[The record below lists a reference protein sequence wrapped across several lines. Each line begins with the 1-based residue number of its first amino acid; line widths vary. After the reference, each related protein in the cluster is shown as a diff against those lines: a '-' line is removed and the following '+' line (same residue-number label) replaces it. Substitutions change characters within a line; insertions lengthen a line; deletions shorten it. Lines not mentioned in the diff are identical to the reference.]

1 MKKKAEFQK
10 LIDIFLNKIVET
22 KSNKGEIYISAEAA
36 VNTFM
41 NLNQQIEEQR
51 EDMNRLS
58 EELKKMKRELDL
70 LIKELVKSGYI
81 KISERRNL
89 LKRNIVNQ
97 EALMNLL
104 LKKKIISKKE
114 ISNVI
119 KRFHNSSQ
127 TPKL

>member
-1 MKKKAEFQK
+1 LKKKEEFKK
-10 LIDIFLNKIVET
+10 LIDNLLTNIIEA
-22 KSNKGEIYISAEAA
+22 KSNKRKIYISAEEA
-36 VNTFM
+36 VIMLM

-58 EELKKMKRELDL
+58 DELEKMKKELNL
-70 LIKELVKSGYI
+70 LIKELVKSGHI

-104 LKKKIISKKE
+104 LEKKIISNKE
-114 ISNVI
+114 MSNVM
-119 KRFHNSSQ
+119 KRGRNSR
-127 TPKL
+127 

>member
-1 MKKKAEFQK
+1 MKKKEEFQK
-10 LIDIFLNKIVET
+10 LIDNFLNKIVET
-22 KSNKGEIYISAEAA
+22 KNNKGEICISAEAA
-36 VNTFM
+36 VITFM

-58 EELKKMKRELDL
+58 EELKKMKREVDL

-97 EALMNLL
+97 EVLMNLL
-104 LKKKIISKKE
+104 LKNKIISKKE

-119 KRFHNSSQ
+119 EKFHNSSQ